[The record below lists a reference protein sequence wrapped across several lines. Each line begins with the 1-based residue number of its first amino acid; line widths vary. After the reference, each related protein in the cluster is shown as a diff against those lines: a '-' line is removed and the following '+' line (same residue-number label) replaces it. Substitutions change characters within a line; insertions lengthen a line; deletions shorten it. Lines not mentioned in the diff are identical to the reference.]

1 MLKGEKNYYIAFLF
15 LLVFGFSSCSI
26 WEERYS
32 DEEIVGYFQKYHKD
46 VEIDYYK
53 VKGRKMRYMSLGNDS
68 LPTVL
73 LIHGAPSSMSVFNQ
87 LIAES
92 NILDHAK
99 VYAVDRPGY
108 GHSGFGRTE
117 TSIKRQAAMIAP
129 ILDSISRRNGPVVV
143 LGVSYGG
150 PVASKLAMDY
160 PDLVDGLVLGA
171 PAIAPGEEK
180 TFTISHLMMYKST
193 RWLFPTMLRV
203 ATEEKFSH
211 KSELEKMLPDWEYVD
226 KPIIYIQGEADEIV
240 YTSNAKFIEKK
251 AKRAPFLKIL
261 MIPNQPHFLAIPQ
274 KQLLAESIIEMI
286 GILTESKYFV
296 NSPAIEAEIEEVGDE
311 ELSVN

>member
-1 MLKGEKNYYIAFLF
+1 MLNGVKKNN
-15 LLVFGFSSCSI
+15 LVFIFLVVFVFGGCSI
-26 WEERYS
+26 WEDRYS
-32 DEEIVGYFQKYHKD
+32 DDEIVAYFQRYHQE

-53 VKGRKMRYMSLGNDS
+53 AKGRKMRYMSLGHDS

-73 LIHGAPSSMSVFNQ
+73 LIHGSPSSMSVFNQ
-87 LIAES
+87 LITES
-92 NILDHAK
+92 NLLDHAK

-108 GHSGFGRTE
+108 GYSGFGRTV

-129 ILDSISRRNGPVVV
+129 ILDSINRRSGPVVV

-160 PDLVDGLVLGA
+160 PELVDGLVLGA

-180 TFTISHLMMYKST
+180 TFTISYLMMYKATS
-193 RWLFPTMLRV
+193 WLFPTMLRV

-211 KSELEKMLPDWEYVD
+211 KSELEKMLAGWEFID
-226 KPIIYIQGEADEIV
+226 KPIIYIQGESDNIV
-240 YTSNAKFIEKK
+240 YTTNARFIEKK

-274 KQLLAESIIEMI
+274 KQLLAESLIEMI
-286 GILTESKYFV
+286 GMLSQNKFQSIHDSKV
-296 NSPAIEAEIEEVGDE
+296 AEREVSNNE
-311 ELSVN
+311 IPSVK

>member
-1 MLKGEKNYYIAFLF
+1 MLNGEKKSHIVILLLAIFLF
-15 LLVFGFSSCSI
+15 GGCSV
-26 WEERYS
+26 WEDRYS
-32 DEEIVGYFQKYHKD
+32 DEEIVGYFQRYHKE
-46 VEIDYYK
+46 VQIDYYK

-73 LIHGAPSSMSVFNQ
+73 LIHGSPSSMSVFNQ

-92 NILDHAK
+92 SLLDYAK

-108 GHSGFGRTE
+108 GYSGFGRTV

-129 ILDSISRRNGPVVV
+129 ILDSINQRSGPVVV

-160 PDLVDGLVLGA
+160 PELVDGLVLGA

-180 TFTISHLMMYKST
+180 TFTISHLMMYKATS
-193 RWLFPTMLRV
+193 WLFPTMLRV

-211 KSELEKMLPDWEYVD
+211 KSELEKMLSGWEFID
-226 KPIIYIQGEADEIV
+226 KPIIYIQGESDGIV
-240 YTSNAKFIEKK
+240 YTSNANFIENK

-286 GILTESKYFV
+286 GLLSENKFLSNRSSNIAESETSNEESTFV
-296 NSPAIEAEIEEVGDE
+296 K
-311 ELSVN
+311 

>member
-1 MLKGEKNYYIAFLF
+1 MLKGEKKNILAYLF
-15 LLVFGFSSCSI
+15 FVVFVFGGCSI
-26 WEERYS
+26 WEDRYS
-32 DEEIVGYFQKYHKD
+32 DEAIVGYFQKYHKD

-53 VKGRKMRYMSLGNDS
+53 VKGRKIRYMSLGNDS

-92 NILDHAK
+92 SLLDHAK

-108 GHSGFGRTE
+108 GYSGFGRSE
-117 TSIKRQAAMIAP
+117 TSIRRQAAMIAP
-129 ILDSISRRNGPVVV
+129 ILDSINRRSGPVVV

-160 PDLVDGLVLGA
+160 PELVDGLVLGA

-180 TFTISHLMMYKST
+180 TFTISHLMMYKATS
-193 RWLFPTMLRV
+193 WLFPTMLRV

-211 KSELEKMLPDWEYVD
+211 KSELEEMLPGWEYID
-226 KPIIYIQGEADEIV
+226 KPIIYIQGESDDIV

-251 AKRAPFLKIL
+251 AKRVPFLKIL

-286 GILTESKYFV
+286 DILSEDNYAAK
-296 NSPAIEAEIEEVGDE
+296 PKRIEAELEV
-311 ELSVN
+311 VNKEVKPVK